1 MPWWVWAGI
10 AVFGAALIFRVGSRL
25 VPEDGDLVLAEALV
39 ASEKSDLPALL
50 IQIERLKRVPGRE
63 LQVQFLEGVVFLGS
77 SKPLKAI
84 PLFKQAAEDKVV
96 RVKALLS
103 LGRAYGISG
112 QLSKAS
118 EVLNSIVDD
127 PNNGDMARL
136 TIAGMLGT
144 VQAFEPALAHLNVLA
159 EKKYQLGKVLYQRGE
174 ILFDLGKVQEAQSDY
189 AAAID
194 ADRND
199 PENSLKA
206 VRLLRSRAITGDFKD
221 VDKYAELLDN
231 PTAQNHLRA
240 ERLLA
245 DGKLKEAEAALDKA
259 KRDSPANPQ
268 LSVTFGKVMLAY
280 NTPEKAR
287 QALPEVF
294 ATCATFPRNMEYLGV
309 LQKLAMLTGNTELA
323 AKVQQNLDP
332 LKVLRDQMSEQ
343 LKIVG
348 ANYEDFEGRMKLADM
363 AVECGEGEFAE
374 RVYRGLFIFFPDK
387 ETIVRER
394 HNQSENRRQFLVDLG
409 EPIPLSENTGA
420 APVVNPPDSP
430 PPIPKNEFL
439 ENNGQKSANTQSP
452 M

>member
-25 VPEDGDLVLAEALV
+25 VPVDGDLVLVEGLAA
-39 ASEKSDLPALL
+39 AEKSDLPSLL
-50 IQIERLKRVPGRE
+50 TQIERLKSVPGRE
-63 LQVQFLEGVVFLGS
+63 LQVQFLEGVVLLGS

-84 PLFKQAAEDKVV
+84 PLFKNASEDEVV

-112 QLSKAS
+112 QLTKAS

-127 PNNGDMARL
+127 PDNGDLARL
-136 TIAGMLGT
+136 TLAGMLGT

-174 ILFDLGKVQEAQSDY
+174 ILFDLGKVEEAQADY

-194 ADRND
+194 ADPAD

-206 VRLLRSRAITGDFKD
+206 VRLLRSLAMTGNFKN

-231 PTAQNHLRA
+231 PTAQGHLRA

-268 LSVTFGKVMLAY
+268 LSITFGKVMLAY

-287 QALPEVF
+287 QALSEVF
-294 ATCATFPRNMEYLGV
+294 ATCATYPRNMEYLGV
-309 LQKLAMLTGNTELA
+309 LQKLALLTGNTELA
-323 AKVQQNLDP
+323 AKVQANIEP
-332 LKVLRDQMSEQ
+332 LQGLRDQMNEQ

-348 ANYEDFEGRMKLADM
+348 ANYDDFEGRMKLADM

-374 RVYRGLFIFFPDK
+374 RVYRGLFMFFPDK
-387 ETIVRER
+387 ETIVRDR
-394 HNQSENRRQFLVDLG
+394 HNQSEYRRPFLVDPG
-409 EPIPLSENTGA
+409 EPIPSLDNNGA
-420 APVVNPPDSP
+420 APVVNPSDAPPQIPKKLVPQNNVEEPATADSP
-430 PPIPKNEFL
+430 
-439 ENNGQKSANTQSP
+439 

>member
-1 MPWWVWAGI
+1 MPWWIWAGI
-10 AVFGAALIFRVGSRL
+10 AVFGVALLFSLGSRL
-25 VPEDGDLVLAEALV
+25 VPEDGDVVLAEALV
-39 ASEKSDLPALL
+39 AAEKSDLPGLL
-50 IQIERLKRVPGRE
+50 VQIERLKRVPGRE
-63 LQVQFLEGVVFLGS
+63 RQVQFLEGVVFLGN

-84 PLFKQAAEDKVV
+84 PMFEKASEDETV

-112 QLSKAS
+112 QLNKAS
-118 EVLNSIVDD
+118 TVLNSIVDD

-159 EKKYQLGKVLYQRGE
+159 EKKFQLGKVLYQRGE
-174 ILFDLGKVQEAQSDY
+174 ILFDLGKIQEAQADY

-194 ADRND
+194 ADKTD

-206 VRLLRSRAITGDFKD
+206 VRLLRSRAITGNFTD
-221 VDKYAELLDN
+221 VDKYADLLDN
-231 PTAQNHLRA
+231 PVAQNHLRA

-245 DGKLKEAEAALDKA
+245 DGKLKEAVTALDMA

-280 NTPEKAR
+280 NTPEQAR

-294 ATCATFPRNMEYLGV
+294 ATCETFPRSIEYMGV
-309 LQKLAMLTGNTELA
+309 LQKLAALAGNTEVA
-323 AKVQQNLDP
+323 MKAQQNLNQ
-332 LKVLRDQMSEQ
+332 LKVLRDQMDEQ
-343 LKIVG
+343 LKVIG
-348 ANYEDFEGRMKLADM
+348 ANYDDFEGRMKLADM
-363 AVECGEGEFAE
+363 AMECGEGEFAE

-387 ETIVRER
+387 ETIVRGR
-394 HNQSENRRQFLVDLG
+394 HDQSEQRPKLLVDLG
-409 EPIPLSENTGA
+409 EPVPPLENSA
-420 APVVNPPDSP
+420 QAPVTNSADVP
-430 PPIPKNEFL
+430 PPIPKKAVSPGNAE
-439 ENNGQKSANTQSP
+439 EPAKSESP